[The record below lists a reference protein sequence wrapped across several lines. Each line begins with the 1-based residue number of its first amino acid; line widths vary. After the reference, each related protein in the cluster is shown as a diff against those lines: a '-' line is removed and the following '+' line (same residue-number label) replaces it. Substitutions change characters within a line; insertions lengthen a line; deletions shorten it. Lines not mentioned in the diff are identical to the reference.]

1 MTFLRFIFS
10 RLFLKHLLIA
20 VAIMSVLIWIV
31 LRGLAWFTLHNQY
44 LVVPDF
50 RGMTMQE
57 ITGNTDNS
65 PYRFQVTDSVFVHE
79 KTKGSVLTQDPF
91 PGAKVKKDRTIYVTI
106 VSFLPEKTTMP
117 DLKDLTLRQ
126 AQSMLETAGLKLG
139 RLDYIPSFD
148 KDAVQNQYYE
158 GKVIRPGTILEKGSV
173 ISLTVGI
180 GSKEDAINI
189 NTAEEEEPI
198 EQ

>member
-1 MTFLRFIFS
+1 MNFLRFVFS

-20 VAIMSVLIWIV
+20 VAILAVMIW
-31 LRGLAWFTLHNQY
+31 LTLQGLAWFTLHNQY

-57 ITGNTDNS
+57 ITGDPGNS
-65 PYRFQVTDSVFVHE
+65 PYRFQVTDSVFVPE
-79 KTKGSVLTQDPF
+79 KTKGSVLSQDPF

-106 VSFLPEKTTMP
+106 VSFVPEKTTMP

-126 AQSMLETAGLKLG
+126 AQTMLQTAGLKLG
-139 RLDYIPSFD
+139 KLEYIPSFD
-148 KDAVQNQYYE
+148 KDAVQNQFYQ
-158 GKVIRPGTILEKGSV
+158 GKVIRPGTVLEKGSV
-173 ISLTVGI
+173 ISLTLGM
-180 GSKEDAINI
+180 GSKDEAYELND
-189 NTAEEEEPI
+189 TGGEESI